1 MKVDLKKLEIA
12 QAEKGLDNQMLCEA
26 ANISMTTLIRIKSNK
41 VNSRVITV
49 GKLAKALGVEVKTI
63 LN

>member
-26 ANISMTTLIRIKSNK
+26 ANISMTTLIRIKSSK
-41 VNSRVITV
+41 INSRVVTV
-49 GKLAKALGVEVKTI
+49 GKLAKALGVGVKELVI
-63 LN
+63 